1 MADMFAISVNV
12 EDGMQQSEAV
22 SSSLHPNDGGDPGA
36 VDKLTEQTEISIVR
50 LDDSAIPRQL
60 CRSNMACAGSA
71 GASQKPVSPKG
82 GMHAPYRHGRRRG

>member
-12 EDGMQQSEAV
+12 EDGIQQSEAV
-22 SSSLHPNDGGDPGA
+22 SSSLHSNDGGDPGA

-60 CRSNMACAGSA
+60 CRSNHGLCRLCWSFTKAC
-71 GASQKPVSPKG
+71 VT
-82 GMHAPYRHGRRRG
+82 